1 MLLSIS
7 PASSGQQ
14 FLSGTVELLPC
25 VTYPKQSDMFNNG
38 VKHSLTAVGPG
49 ASGPRSPETGAGAAT
64 GAVAP
69 DVFAGTVE
77 KMVRVRNM
85 AVIASFDI
93 FLSLFSIQTRASVA
107 MFLSCGGGFNFVKES
122 SVFKLS
128 MEIAT
133 LASRIQ

>member
-1 MLLSIS
+1 
-7 PASSGQQ
+7 
-14 FLSGTVELLPC
+14 
-25 VTYPKQSDMFNNG
+25 MFNNG

-77 KMVRVRNM
+77 KMVR
-85 AVIASFDI
+85 
-93 FLSLFSIQTRASVA
+93 TRASVA
-107 MFLSCGGGFNFVKES
+107 MFLSCGGGFNFVKEI

-133 LASRIQ
+133 LAS